1 MQQFLKRVRP
11 TFRAAALF
19 TLACAFMAQAQ
30 AGRPCEPAHQPKTRA
45 LEYGFRMAQRTRDVL
60 ERSGA
65 DVVLLGRA
73 GQDLSAYNLD
83 YSHMGFVYRQK
94 DANGTS
100 VWRVLHKLN
109 DCGSAEASLFRQGL
123 GEFFMDNP
131 WRYKAVVV
139 VPQADIQAKLLP
151 VLQDNGR
158 VTAMNTRPY
167 SLVSYVWG
175 QKYQQ
180 SNQWV
185 LETMAMAVDNP
196 DGGSYSR
203 YQAQAWLAAKDYRPS
218 VLKIGPLTRLGA
230 RVGSANVAFDDH
242 PDSQRYND
250 RIETVTVDSMV
261 TWMRNT
267 KLAEKVIYIDQ
278 DLYNFQAP
286 ERVVWS
292 SGSAPSGKG
301 STAAVTPN
309 PNPNPN
315 PNQQQGY
322 DAYRN
327 KDYARAHSLLMPQA
341 EAGDAQAQFTIGM
354 MHRYGYGRPADPK
367 EAVRWFRMAADK
379 HYSPAEYNL
388 GSMYGTDPAISRDYD
403 AAVYWLNR
411 AHSHGNAGAK
421 ALLDQVQAQK
431 LAQEQTAAK
440 QKTSAGGTRVVV
452 RPDAMDDVAECV
464 RNTPTACTAAETEA
478 WTQEF
483 VRNLRQ
489 AVRYPAA
496 AVQTS
501 RTGEVLLSVSV
512 CTDDRTA
519 RASVRVSSGHEDL
532 DNAALQAARKTP
544 VKAPFCSGVLSPI
557 NVTAPVA
564 FTLDPA
570 R

>member
-1 MQQFLKRVRP
+1 MQKFLKRVLP

-19 TLACAFMAQAQ
+19 TLACVFMVQAQ
-30 AGRPCEPAHQPKTRA
+30 AGRPCEPAHQPKARS
-45 LEYGFRMAQRTRDVL
+45 LEYGFRMAQRTKDVL

-83 YSHMGFVYRQK
+83 YSHMGFAYRQK
-94 DANGTS
+94 DADGTS

-131 WRYKAVVV
+131 WRYAAVAV
-139 VPQADIQAKLLP
+139 VPQVDIQAKLLP
-151 VLQDNGR
+151 VLTDNAR
-158 VTAMNTRPY
+158 ATAMNVRPY

-180 SNQWV
+180 SNQWA
-185 LETMAMAVDNP
+185 LETLAMALDNP
-196 DGGSYSR
+196 DGGHYSR
-203 YQAQAWLAAKDYRPS
+203 SQAQAWLLGKDYRPS
-218 VLKIGPLTRLGA
+218 VLQIGPLTRLGA

-242 PDSQRYND
+242 PDRKRYEN
-250 RIETVTVDSMV
+250 RIETVTVDSIV
-261 TWMRNT
+261 DWMRNA
-267 KLAEKVIYIDQ
+267 KLAEKLIYIHE
-278 DLYNFQAP
+278 DLYNFRAP
-286 ERVVWS
+286 ERVVLLNGATS
-292 SGSAPSGKG
+292 VRTP
-301 STAAVTPN
+301 TATATVA
-309 PNPNPN
+309 

-322 DAYRN
+322 DAYRS
-327 KDYARAHSLLMPQA
+327 KDYARAYSLLMPQA
-341 EAGDAQAQFTIGM
+341 AAGDAQAQFTIGM
-354 MHRYGYGRPADPK
+354 MHRYGYGRPADTK
-367 EAVRWFRMAADK
+367 EAMRWFHMAAEKD
-379 HYSPAEYNL
+379 YSPAQYNL
-388 GSMYGTDPAISRDYD
+388 GSMYGTDPAVSRDYD
-403 AAVYWLNR
+403 SALYWLNR
-411 AHSHGNAGAK
+411 AHTNGNAGAK

-431 LAQEQTAAK
+431 LAQEQTAAR
-440 QKTSAGGTRVVV
+440 QKPSAGGARVVV

-464 RNTPTACTAAETEA
+464 RNAPTACTAAETEA
-478 WTQEF
+478 WTQGF
-483 VRNLRQ
+483 VRSLHQ

-512 CTDDRTA
+512 CTDDRVA

-557 NVTAPVA
+557 NVTAPVT

-570 R
+570 K